1 MSSNARSIRVQL
13 KAREHV
19 NCFHSRNSL
28 PLGRAHLGPIDP
40 DQHALLFV
48 SRRRKSR
55 CVKGGRAYSF
65 PRSEEIKL
73 RRRGKGIL
81 FLRSEENQAT
91 SKREGHEKAN
101 ANKIT
106 HFSMKKL
113 IVSLYRHKENYGLK

>member
-65 PRSEEIKL
+65 PRSEE
-73 RRRGKGIL
+73 
-81 FLRSEENQAT
+81 NQAT

-106 HFSMKKL
+106 HFSMKKI